1 MKNSKLF
8 VAFIL
13 AGMTAL
19 ATAQTTPPNGGNR
32 QGGQGGGQGGGERR
46 GPPPQAIEAC
56 QGKSSGAPCSFVG
69 RNDAERTGTCFT
81 PNADRPLACR
91 PTGGGNHQGGQGTR
105 QGTGG
110 QGSGGRGED

>member
-32 QGGQGGGQGGGERR
+32 QGGQGGGQGLPPVGAGA
-46 GPPPQAIEAC
+46 GP
-56 QGKSSGAPCSFVG
+56 
-69 RNDAERTGTCFT
+69 
-81 PNADRPLACR
+81 
-91 PTGGGNHQGGQGTR
+91 GGQG
-105 QGTGG
+105 
-110 QGSGGRGED
+110 